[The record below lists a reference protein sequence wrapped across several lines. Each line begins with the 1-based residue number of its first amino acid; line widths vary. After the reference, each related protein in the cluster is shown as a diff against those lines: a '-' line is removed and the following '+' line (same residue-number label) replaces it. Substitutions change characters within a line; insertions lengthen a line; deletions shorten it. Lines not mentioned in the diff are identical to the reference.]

1 MELAA
6 KLEVQNT
13 IEAMD
18 EQIESS
24 KTHTAAST
32 LRSVTQGGVSLASH
46 AYSAIQMREEALANH
61 LPANLTHNDTAQK
74 ITHQASA
81 IASNLYE
88 VRVRAIV

>member
-1 MELAA
+1 MVFVEF
-6 KLEVQNT
+6 
-13 IEAMD
+13 
-18 EQIESS
+18 
-24 KTHTAAST
+24 
-32 LRSVTQGGVSLASH
+32 GVYWH
-46 AYSAIQMREEALANH
+46 VGCSAIQMREEALANH